1 MWVNSRCTIAA
12 WLECFQEKPRTV
24 SEWTGL
30 PGEESVKRF
39 ERSNGLDTALYK
51 TIPLPFFFFTI
62 RANYGSSFF
71 RNQFVTVL
79 TARSASSLDRGYLG
93 GLAIC
98 TNPYLKTNCLNI
110 SAAYCGPLSDITTS
124 GMPWCANNYFKVFD
138 DRIGVGSLELTDFE
152 ESQVIIDRNME
163 FRVMQVKQV
172 CSHAFPW
179 PPWKLSGSQCFARS
193 AHICNLTRHVLPPV
207 VPSGGPCICV
217 CPDAPRISA
226 RRSLG
231 IMIRDP
237 SRRMLVLHSA
247 RHRLGR
253 IRPSLHSLSWLAAN
267 NVRTD
272 TVKNS
277 SSAASP
283 ANNNLFS

>member
-1 MWVNSRCTIAA
+1 MVRTRCLRLCCDHRLASNVVSWYPLWIDSFALKCNASEMYGFSVYRVCMNS
-12 WLECFQEKPRTV
+12 LTV
-24 SEWTGL
+24 GPW
-30 PGEESVKRF
+30 
-39 ERSNGLDTALYK
+39 
-51 TIPLPFFFFTI
+51 
-62 RANYGSSFF
+62 
-71 RNQFVTVL
+71 VTVQDYINYSRQSVCHCL
-79 TARSASSLDRGYLG
+79 NCPFGFIIRSGLSRWARHMYES
-93 GLAIC
+93 I
-98 TNPYLKTNCLNI
+98 LKTNCLNI

-152 ESQVIIDRNME
+152 ESQVIIDRNKE

-237 SRRMLVLHSA
+237 SRRSVCSTL
-247 RHRLGR
+247 
-253 IRPSLHSLSWLAAN
+253 
-267 NVRTD
+267 
-272 TVKNS
+272 S
-277 SSAASP
+277 SS
-283 ANNNLFS
+283 